1 MASDPLHNIFWRAF
15 NGSQRHCTEGT
26 DQVRRYAAG
35 YSPIIA
41 FADPV
46 NADLAA
52 IAPWCAP
59 GERCYTD
66 GWSGPPPPGWRI
78 ELEATMYRMIWAG
91 SESPLERAEDSRRLQ
106 VEDAS
111 QALALA
117 LLTRP
122 GPFGPRTLELGEYYG
137 CFDDGRLLAMAG
149 ERLHAGA
156 YREVSGICTHPDAQG
171 RGLARQLTAEV
182 VSRELQRGQIPFLHV
197 MCHNTVAHDFY
208 LRFGFRDCAISPV
221 RIIYREGN

>member
-1 MASDPLHNIFWRAF
+1 MSDTRLDNIFWRAF
-15 NGSQRHCTEGT
+15 SGSQRHCSVGT
-26 DQVRRYAAG
+26 DRVRRYAQG

-41 FADPV
+41 FADPDQA
-46 NADLAA
+46 NLAE
-52 IAPWCAP
+52 IAPWCAA

-66 GWSGPPPPGWRI
+66 GWSGPPQPGWRI

-91 SESPLERAEDSRRLQ
+91 TEPPRERAEDSRRL
-106 VEDAS
+106 VADDAS

-117 LLTRP
+117 QLTRP

-137 CFDDGRLLAMAG
+137 CFGGARLLAMAG
-149 ERLHAGA
+149 ERLQAGDL
-156 YREVSGICTHPDAQG
+156 REVSGVCTHPDGQG

-182 VSRELQRGQIPFLHV
+182 VRRELQRGQTPFLHV
-197 MCHNTVAHDFY
+197 MCHNTVAHEFY

-221 RIIYREGN
+221 RIIYRTI